1 MKTRAG
7 YAAIIGRP
15 NVGKSTLMNA
25 ILGEK
30 LSITTAK
37 PQTTRKRV
45 LGIYN
50 DPENQIIFLDT
61 PGILDPSYLLQEK
74 MMEFVSRSVY
84 DADVIICIIDIS
96 EDPLGELT
104 LKNDFAAKALRK
116 TGIGKICVI
125 NKVDLVT
132 ADKLE
137 RLIKILENTE
147 LFEEIL
153 PVSAEL
159 NVNVKLVLKNII
171 KRLPESPKFYPDDQ
185 LSDENERFF
194 VSEIVREKIFEFYR
208 DEVPYSTE
216 VLIEE
221 FIERERGKEYI
232 SAVIV
237 VERETQKPIIIGK
250 KGVKIKKLGEI
261 SRKAIE
267 EFLQRPV
274 FLEIRVKVRKDWRS
288 NPTFLKSFGYIP
300 PKEG

>member
-1 MKTRAG
+1 METRAG
-7 YAAIIGRP
+7 YVAIIGRP

-30 LSITTAK
+30 LSITTSK

-50 DPENQIIFLDT
+50 DPKNQIIFLDT

-74 MMEFVSRSVY
+74 MLEFVYRSVE
-84 DADVIICIIDIS
+84 DADVLLCMIDIS
-96 EDPLGELT
+96 TDPLGELT
-104 LKNDFAAKALRK
+104 LKNEHADKIFQETK
-116 TGIGKICVI
+116 IPKICII
-125 NKVDLVT
+125 NKIDLVPVE
-132 ADKLE
+132 KLQ
-137 RLIKILENTE
+137 LLMKVLEDTN
-147 LFEEIL
+147 LFEEIV

-159 NVNVKLVLKNII
+159 NVNLHLVLGSII
-171 KRLPESPKFYPDDQ
+171 KRLPEGPKFYPDDQ
-185 LSDENERFF
+185 LSDESERFF
-194 VSEIVREKIFEFYR
+194 VSEIIREKIFELYR

-221 FIERERGKEYI
+221 FKEREKGKDYI

-237 VERETQKPIIIGK
+237 VEKDTQKPIIIGK
-250 KGVKIKKLGEI
+250 KGAKIKRLGEI

-267 EFLQRPV
+267 TFLQRPV

-288 NPTFLKSFGYIP
+288 NPTFLKSFGYIQ
-300 PKEG
+300 PKES